1 MSSQHTHDRAPPRG
15 NFLPLEEAEEEDRD
29 ERSDVDYTMSGATTA
44 GAATATAAIT
54 ANITTT
60 FLPRHVIDDD
70 NTNGRRR
77 DNDRHCDETDVDNN
91 SRNISN
97 VFAASAA
104 NRHRTHHAAAA
115 AAADA
120 ADAALRRTRRTAA
133 IDRARYSRPGRPKHA
148 AFLELLCGTSLYLA
162 CILLPSLPGYA
173 YGLYRLLRRCSAYAN
188 VLRERALWCIWITCR
203 FVSLVVF
210 DRQRWWV
217 RCWDRACGW
226 ATSIAAAACAGD
238 DDGRPSFLGR
248 LLFLAGGLDRGND
261 GGRRGAARYP
271 RLGRRVRNFIF
282 STSTA
287 SLWEEFN
294 QRERQQRRRQDAD
307 IVDPWGL
314 LFGRTMSTTITLV
327 TLTALLAI
335 VRVCFVHVLV
345 PECLADPR
353 RLEAMTRCKSSHLLS
368 SSSYAF
374 GGNGGMAGGADDRGF
389 VDRGVV
395 EGGGNRIRLG
405 WHDRISMWVSHHWYR
420 YVREIWSVFFYLCL
434 RC

>member
-1 MSSQHTHDRAPPRG
+1 MSSQHAHDRAPPRG
-15 NFLPLEEAEEEDRD
+15 NFVPREAEEEDRD
-29 ERSDVDYTMSGATTA
+29 ERSDVDCTLSGATTA
-44 GAATATAAIT
+44 GAATATATANAT

-60 FLPRHVIDDD
+60 FLPRHLIDDD
-70 NTNGRRR
+70 NTTSRG

-91 SRNISN
+91 GRNSN
-97 VFAASAA
+97 DFTASAA

-115 AAADA
+115 TTG
-120 ADAALRRTRRTAA
+120 RRTRRTSA

-188 VLRERALWCIWITCR
+188 VVRERVLWCIWITCR

-226 ATSIAAAACAGD
+226 ATSIAVAACAGD

-248 LLFLAGGLDRGND
+248 LLFLARGSDRGND
-261 GGRRGAARYP
+261 GGRRSTTRYP
-271 RLGRRVRNFIF
+271 RLGRRVRNYIF

-294 QRERQQRRRQDAD
+294 QRERRQRRQQDAA

-335 VRVCFVHVLV
+335 VRVWFVHMLV

-353 RLEAMTRCKSSHLLS
+353 RLEAMTRCKSSHMLS

-374 GGNGGMAGGADDRGF
+374 GGNGGMAGGADDRGSI
-389 VDRGVV
+389 DGVV
-395 EGGGNRIRLG
+395 EGGDNGIRSG
-405 WHDRISMWVSHHWYR
+405 WHDRISMWVSHHWHR
-420 YVREIWSVFFYLCL
+420 
-434 RC
+434 

>member
-1 MSSQHTHDRAPPRG
+1 M
-15 NFLPLEEAEEEDRD
+15 
-29 ERSDVDYTMSGATTA
+29 
-44 GAATATAAIT
+44 
-54 ANITTT
+54 
-60 FLPRHVIDDD
+60 
-70 NTNGRRR
+70 
-77 DNDRHCDETDVDNN
+77 
-91 SRNISN
+91 
-97 VFAASAA
+97 
-104 NRHRTHHAAAA
+104 
-115 AAADA
+115 
-120 ADAALRRTRRTAA
+120 
-133 IDRARYSRPGRPKHA
+133 
-148 AFLELLCGTSLYLA
+148 
-162 CILLPSLPGYA
+162 
-173 YGLYRLLRRCSAYAN
+173 
-188 VLRERALWCIWITCR
+188 RERALWCIWITCR

-271 RLGRRVRNFIF
+271 RLGRRVRDFIF

-327 TLTALLAI
+327 TLTALFAI

-395 EGGGNRIRLG
+395 EGGVIVFVWDGTIEYRCGYRIIG
-405 WHDRISMWVSHHWYR
+405 TGTFVKYGPCFFVSAFVADAPCTNFSTKASAFGPPR
-420 YVREIWSVFFYLCL
+420 ARS
-434 RC
+434 